1 MPKPVAEKAKLGGS
15 YSMLL
20 TGILLQLSDK
30 THEWSPQQCIS
41 LGLMFIA
48 VLLAKEYNNLSN
60 CSEPQRAAGSPV
72 QSIGPSASVSGT
84 QPASQLS
91 SQPVSE

>member
-48 VLLAKEYNNLSN
+48 VLLAKEYNNSPCN
-60 CSEPQRAAGSPV
+60 EPQRAAGSPV